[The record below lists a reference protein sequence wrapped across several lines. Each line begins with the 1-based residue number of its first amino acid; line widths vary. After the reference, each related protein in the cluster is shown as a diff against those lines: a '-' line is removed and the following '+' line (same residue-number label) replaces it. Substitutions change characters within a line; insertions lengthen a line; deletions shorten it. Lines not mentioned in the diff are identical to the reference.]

1 MIHIKTEKELEKM
14 RVAGRLTAIARKA
27 AADAVKPGV
36 TTWEI
41 DRIVRKTIEDA
52 GAKPSFLGYGGFPGS
67 ACVSLNDQVIHGI
80 PSKHAVVKE
89 GDIVK
94 VDVGAYIGGFHGDCA
109 CTVPC
114 GEVSE
119 EAKKLI
125 AVTRQSFFEGIKF
138 AREGYRVSDIGAAV
152 QAYVEANGFSVVR
165 DYVGHG
171 VGAALHESPE
181 VPNYGKPGH
190 GIRLQRGMVIAVEPM
205 VNVGVYTVKVLP
217 DGWTVKTRDGKLS
230 AHYENTTL
238 LRMESRRFL
247 RISTA
252 KCCNGEIRTADIVL
266 SLTGR
271 DRGQLMLVVAEEGD
285 FLLLANGRARRAE
298 NPKRK
303 RRKHVSLQGPCDE
316 RTRLKLQ
323 SESRLTNSEI
333 RKALALWTGDENAN

>member
-1 MIHIKTEKELEKM
+1 MKKWQCCWPALPLL
-14 RVAGRLTAIARKA
+14 RVRRP
-27 AADAVKPGV
+27 ADAVKPGV

-52 GAKPSFLGYGGFPGS
+52 GAKPSFLGYGGFPAG

-190 GIRLQRGMVIAVEPM
+190 GHSPAARYGHRGRAD
-205 VNVGVYTVKVLP
+205 GQCGCLHVKVLP
-217 DGWTVKTRDGKLS
+217 DGWTVKTKDGKLS
-230 AHYENTTL
+230 AHYENTIAITDGE
-238 LRMESRRFL
+238 RENSYEYRR
-247 RISTA
+247 RSA
-252 KCCNGEIRTADIVL
+252 VMAEIRTADIVL

>member
-52 GAKPSFLGYGGFPGS
+52 GAKPPFLGYGGFPGS

-80 PSKHAVVKE
+80 PSKHAVVMD

-94 VDVGAYIGGFHGDCA
+94 VDVGADIGGFHGDCA

-230 AHYENTTL
+230 AHYENTIAITD
-238 LRMESRRFL
+238 
-247 RISTA
+247 
-252 KCCNGEIRTADIVL
+252 GEPEI
-266 SLTGR
+266 
-271 DRGQLMLVVAEEGD
+271 
-285 FLLLANGRARRAE
+285 
-298 NPKRK
+298 
-303 RRKHVSLQGPCDE
+303 
-316 RTRLKLQ
+316 
-323 SESRLTNSEI
+323 LTNIDGEV
-333 RKALALWTGDENAN
+333 L

>member
-1 MIHIKTEKELEKM
+1 MIH
-14 RVAGRLTAIARKA
+14 
-27 AADAVKPGV
+27 VKSES
-36 TTWEI
+36 EI
-41 DRIVRKTIEDA
+41 DLMRESCKIVRDTLEFVAARIKAGMSTKEVDELVERYIRSA
-52 GAKPSFLGYGGFPGS
+52 GAYPSCLGYGGFPGS

-165 DYVGHG
+165 DYAVTD

-217 DGWTVKTRDGKLS
+217 DGWTVKTLDGKWA
-230 AHYENTTL
+230 AHYENSILITDGEPEIL
-238 LRMESRRFL
+238 
-247 RISTA
+247 TA
-252 KCCNGEIRTADIVL
+252 PAI
-266 SLTGR
+266 
-271 DRGQLMLVVAEEGD
+271 
-285 FLLLANGRARRAE
+285 
-298 NPKRK
+298 
-303 RRKHVSLQGPCDE
+303 
-316 RTRLKLQ
+316 
-323 SESRLTNSEI
+323 
-333 RKALALWTGDENAN
+333 